1 MQEVSSLHPHGRFL
15 EEDLSDSPTNQLSA
29 NQASSGLHPL
39 ILSKVWVPASKDKA
53 IDKIL
58 HRLREKKGYT
68 RSIESSS
75 NRSPSSHGSTAIRGE
90 QSQLEQH
97 VSSSLASSLA
107 AAAVSSANSSIA
119 NSVSGQESGTPRT
132 SPPNSGNTAG
142 LDALHMAMAMSMLR
156 HNSVGNGVYKK
167 Y

>member
-15 EEDLSDSPTNQLSA
+15 EEDLSGSPTNQLSA

-68 RSIESSS
+68 RSIESTS
-75 NRSPSSHGSTAIRGE
+75 SPSNHGSTAIRGE

-132 SPPNSGNTAG
+132 SPPNSGTTAG

-156 HNSVGNGVYKK
+156 HNSVGNGVYKRK